1 VPGGMKQ
8 LLIFPY
14 SATALEALDCLGN
27 EWTCVGFISDD
38 DTQIGKHFHNYPVFD
53 RRALIDYPDAKVIT
67 VHGSPSSYRNRQ
79 AILDSLLLD
88 EDRLATIIHPGAIIS
103 SFASIGRNVL
113 IMAGVVI
120 TANAV
125 IKDHVIILPNTVIHH
140 DSEIGEFTLIAANVT
155 IAGNVTIGSNC
166 YLGAACSIKNGIKI
180 GSNSLV
186 GIGSNVISSFP
197 NNVRL
202 IGNPARPL

>member
-1 VPGGMKQ
+1 MKQ

-14 SATALEALDCLGN
+14 SATALETLDCLGN
-27 EWTCVGFISDD
+27 EWNCVGFISDD
-38 DTQIGKHFHNYPVFD
+38 DTKIGKHFHNFPVFD
-53 RRALIDYPDAKVIT
+53 RGALIDYPDAKVIT

-88 EDRLATIIHPGAIIS
+88 EDRLATIIHPGAIVS

-140 DSEIGEFTLIAANVT
+140 DSEIGEITLIGANVT
-155 IAGNVTIGSNC
+155 IAGNVNVGKNC
-166 YLGAACSIKNGIKI
+166 YIGAASSLKNNIVI
-180 GSNSLV
+180 GEKTLV
-186 GIGSNVISSFP
+186 GIGANVIKSCVAKSKL
-197 NNVRL
+197 V
-202 IGNPARPL
+202 GNPSRNLVK